1 MTLNLGSSIVFLYN
15 LERPYLFTL
24 YKFRK
29 ICFYR
34 LDFSQKCVIIV
45 YVKRYSFGILLLGV
59 EATYLYKLQIP
70 GGLVMS
76 FDRII
81 AITRQY
87 GSGGHDIGKALAER
101 LGISFYDKELI
112 SIAAKESGV
121 SPEVFKHADERAT
134 NSLLYS
140 LSVGLYNY
148 GNNFSSVGDLPV
160 NDRLY
165 ILQHKI
171 IKQLAEK
178 ENFVVVGRCADYV
191 LKDNPKLVKV
201 YIYADLDKRIKR
213 AVDRQ
218 DIDPARAKQA
228 VLKADK
234 NRANYYSFYSGKKWG
249 LPDNYDL
256 CLNSTN
262 ITVDQA
268 VDIIISYINICD
280 SNKK

>member
-1 MTLNLGSSIVFLYN
+1 
-15 LERPYLFTL
+15 
-24 YKFRK
+24 
-29 ICFYR
+29 
-34 LDFSQKCVIIV
+34 
-45 YVKRYSFGILLLGV
+45 
-59 EATYLYKLQIP
+59 
-70 GGLVMS
+70 MS
-76 FDRII
+76 FDKII

-87 GSGGHDIGKALAER
+87 GSGGHDIGKALAEK

-171 IKQLAEK
+171 I
-178 ENFVVVGRCADYV
+178 
-191 LKDNPKLVKV
+191 
-201 YIYADLDKRIKR
+201 YADLDKRIKR

-249 LPDNYDL
+249 LADNYDL